1 MPTVPNVFI
10 DAKAVTG
17 LGNETGSPLQVICAW
32 PVSGQYGT
40 GTRVLYYVL
49 IAACLV
55 ARREEWLVNP
65 CLAAALVLPAV
76 AAIHGIVLTA
86 MHNPNAVDMDIYGAF
101 QLCAIGILAAP
112 VTVMMSKTYFN
123 DPGRNTIFLWTFLLL
138 IGLLSMTIEFY
149 RIETHDCTKDASGNH
164 VSNIASDFNYIDGNN
179 CGLICSTQN
188 GPTSPMRGGS
198 ADNIYVVPAPHTL
211 TFSAA
216 TLLAAACCVHAVLCL
231 VSMWDRVLEINWRR
245 RFGRQQEENDA
256 NEEEDANKGVMKTVN
271 DTIGFFLRIL
281 AVPVFGG
288 AGLAIL
294 IVGEINFF
302 SPQVDYQTEP
312 MANIG
317 QWAPVTGT
325 AMAMIGSL
333 YLLLARHAGEAGDP
347 YTPHKCNCPHC
358 HIYNSARHSQIS
370 HHDSMSSLNSRQAG
384 PSLSVTDTHPT
395 VTTSQLSP
403 NTDFTRPRSSISLQ
417 NREPSLEGHQTIDIP
432 ARNPYRQKIENAF
445 FRFGEII
452 GTPPRDFITEPKVRK
467 PDHVDLPMI
476 PGERYRNLRVS
487 AVERERDLQE
497 DHEEEVAS
505 MRSRSSSFRVSEV
518 SSPNVERCASLPVAP
533 PAAIIRTR
541 SRSRSN
547 TGPRTRLASFNHQSS

>member
-1 MPTVPNVFI
+1 MPAVSNVFV
-10 DAKAVTG
+10 DARAVTG
-17 LGNETGSPLQVICAW
+17 LGNETGDPLQVICAW

-86 MHNPNAVDMDIYGAF
+86 MHNPDAVDMDIYGAF

-138 IGLLSMTIEFY
+138 IGLLSMTVEFY
-149 RIETHDCTKDASGNH
+149 RIETHDCTKDVSGNP

-179 CGLICSTQN
+179 CGLICSTQD

-211 TFSAA
+211 TFGAA

-245 RFGRQQEENDA
+245 RFGRQEEEDNTS
-256 NEEEDANKGVMKTVN
+256 EEEDANKGVMKTVN

-302 SPQVDYQTEP
+302 SPQVEYQTEP

-333 YLLLARHAGEAGDP
+333 YLLLARHAEEAGDP

-358 HIYNSARHSQIS
+358 HINDSARHSQVS

-384 PSLSVTDTHPT
+384 PSLSVADTHPT

-403 NTDFTRPRSSISLQ
+403 NTDLIRPRSPISLHH
-417 NREPSLEGHQTIDIP
+417 REPSIEGHQTINVP
-432 ARNPYRQKIENAF
+432 TRNPYRQKIENAF
-445 FRFGEII
+445 FRVGEII
-452 GTPPRDFITEPKVRK
+452 GTPPHDFITEPKVRK

-476 PGERYRNLRVS
+476 PGERYRNVRVS

-505 MRSRSSSFRVSEV
+505 MRSRSSSFRINEV
-518 SSPNVERCASLPVAP
+518 SPPTVERCTSLPVAP
-533 PAAIIRTR
+533 PAALIRAR

-547 TGPRTRLASFNHQSS
+547 TGPRTRLTSFNHQSS

>member
-1 MPTVPNVFI
+1 MPALSVT
-10 DAKAVTG
+10 DAAETLVDVVISARAA
-17 LGNETGSPLQVICAW
+17 NETDGTLQVICAW

-86 MHNPNAVDMDIYGAF
+86 MHNPNAVDMDIFGAF

-112 VTVMMSKTYFN
+112 VTVMLSKTYFN

-138 IGLLSMTIEFY
+138 IGLVSMTVEFY
-149 RIETHDCTKDASGNH
+149 RIETHPCTTDFAGNPVSPDASKFH
-164 VSNIASDFNYIDGNN
+164 YIDGNN
-179 CGLICSTQN
+179 CNLICSTQD

-198 ADNIYVVPAPHTL
+198 ANNIYVIPAPHTL
-211 TFSAA
+211 TFGTA

-245 RFGRQQEENDA
+245 RFGRQNDDA
-256 NEEEDANKGVMKTVN
+256 ASEDDGSENKGVMKKVN

-281 AVPVFGG
+281 AIPVFGG

-302 SPQVDYQTEP
+302 SRQVDYQTEP
-312 MANIG
+312 MANVG

-333 YLLLARHAGEAGDP
+333 YLLLARHAGQAGDP
-347 YTPHKCNCPHC
+347 YPTHHCNCSHC
-358 HIYNSARHSQIS
+358 HILDGSQMSQTS
-370 HHDSMSSLNSRQAG
+370 HRSTYSLNSRNITLTITNADTG
-384 PSLSVTDTHPT
+384 LSN
-395 VTTSQLSP
+395 QLSP
-403 NTDFTRPRSSISLQ
+403 NSDATHPRRSTSSRTRDPSIFEDHAQ
-417 NREPSLEGHQTIDIP
+417 PT
-432 ARNPYRQKIENAF
+432 RNPYRQKIENAF
-445 FRFGEII
+445 FRFGEMV
-452 GTPPRDFITEPKVRK
+452 GTPAHDFITEPKIKR
-467 PDHVDLPMI
+467 PDRVDLPMV
-476 PGERYRNLRVS
+476 PGEQFRNERVS
-487 AVERERDLQE
+487 AVEIEQVQHQD
-497 DHEEEVAS
+497 EEISPV
-505 MRSRSSSFRVSEV
+505 RSRPGSFIGSTIGSDICDKVEIKYRTKAEASINTSSLV
-518 SSPNVERCASLPVAP
+518 
-533 PAAIIRTR
+533 
-541 SRSRSN
+541 
-547 TGPRTRLASFNHQSS
+547 

>member
-1 MPTVPNVFI
+1 MPTLPVVASAETLASSVVSAFPRAVNHSG
-10 DAKAVTG
+10 DA
-17 LGNETGSPLQVICAW
+17 LQVICAW

-86 MHNPNAVDMDIYGAF
+86 MHNPHAVDMDIFGAF

-112 VTVMMSKTYFN
+112 VTVMLSKTYFN

-138 IGLLSMTIEFY
+138 IGLLCMTVEFY
-149 RIETHDCTKDASGNH
+149 RIQTHDCTINALRDPVSSKASE
-164 VSNIASDFNYIDGNN
+164 FQYMEGNN
-179 CGLICSTQN
+179 CGLICSVQD
-188 GPTSPMRGGS
+188 GPSSPMRGGS
-198 ADNIYVVPAPHTL
+198 ANNIYVIPAPHTL
-211 TFSAA
+211 TFGAA

-245 RFGRQQEENDA
+245 RFGRQNDDPA
-256 NEEEDANKGVMKTVN
+256 SEDDSANKGVMKKVN

-317 QWAPVTGT
+317 QWAPVTDMLAT
-325 AMAMIGSL
+325 EEIRT
-333 YLLLARHAGEAGDP
+333 LLFIIATVHIVTSTIAHGEAKSLISEAA
-347 YTPHKCNCPHC
+347 PH
-358 HIYNSARHSQIS
+358 
-370 HHDSMSSLNSRQAG
+370 
-384 PSLSVTDTHPT
+384 
-395 VTTSQLSP
+395 
-403 NTDFTRPRSSISLQ
+403 
-417 NREPSLEGHQTIDIP
+417 
-432 ARNPYRQKIENAF
+432 
-445 FRFGEII
+445 
-452 GTPPRDFITEPKVRK
+452 
-467 PDHVDLPMI
+467 
-476 PGERYRNLRVS
+476 
-487 AVERERDLQE
+487 
-497 DHEEEVAS
+497 
-505 MRSRSSSFRVSEV
+505 
-518 SSPNVERCASLPVAP
+518 
-533 PAAIIRTR
+533 
-541 SRSRSN
+541 
-547 TGPRTRLASFNHQSS
+547 

>member
-1 MPTVPNVFI
+1 MPAVSNVFVA
-10 DAKAVTG
+10 AKAVAELT
-17 LGNETGSPLQVICAW
+17 NETSDPLQVICAW

-76 AAIHGIVLTA
+76 AAIHGIVLVA
-86 MHNPNAVDMDIYGAF
+86 MHNPDAVDMDIFGAF

-149 RIETHDCTKDASGNH
+149 RIETHDCTKDAFGNP
-164 VSNIASDFNYIDGNN
+164 VSNIASNFSYIDGNN
-179 CGLICSTQN
+179 CGLICSTQD

-198 ADNIYVVPAPHTL
+198 ADNIYVIPAPHTL
-211 TFSAA
+211 TFGAA
-216 TLLAAACCVHAVLCL
+216 TLLGAACCVHAVLCL

-245 RFGRQQEENDA
+245 RFGRQ
-256 NEEEDANKGVMKTVN
+256 EEEDTASEDGDANKGVMKTVN

-302 SPQVDYQTEP
+302 SPPVDYQTEP

-317 QWAPVTGT
+317 QWAPITGT

-333 YLLLARHAGEAGDP
+333 
-347 YTPHKCNCPHC
+347 
-358 HIYNSARHSQIS
+358 
-370 HHDSMSSLNSRQAG
+370 
-384 PSLSVTDTHPT
+384 
-395 VTTSQLSP
+395 
-403 NTDFTRPRSSISLQ
+403 
-417 NREPSLEGHQTIDIP
+417 
-432 ARNPYRQKIENAF
+432 QKIENAF

-452 GTPPRDFITEPKVRK
+452 GTPPHDYITEPKVRK
-467 PDHVDLPMI
+467 PDHVDIPMI
-476 PGERYRNLRVS
+476 PGERYRNERVS
-487 AVERERDLQE
+487 AVERERDQHQDL
-497 DHEEEVAS
+497 EEEAPS
-505 MRSRSSSFRVSEV
+505 MRSRSSSFRVNEGPP
-518 SSPNVERCASLPVAP
+518 PNVERSASLPVT
-533 PAAIIRTR
+533 PAAAVIRAR

-547 TGPRTRLASFNHQSS
+547 TGPRTRLPSFNYQS

>member
-1 MPTVPNVFI
+1 MP
-10 DAKAVTG
+10 AVSSVLEAVAPRAVNDTT
-17 LGNETGSPLQVICAW
+17 EALQVICAW

-49 IAACLV
+49 IATCLV
-55 ARREEWLVNP
+55 AKKKEWLVNP

-86 MHNPNAVDMDIYGAF
+86 MHNPDAVDMDIYGAF

-149 RIETHDCTKDASGNH
+149 RIETHDCTTDASGNP
-164 VSNIASDFNYIDGNN
+164 VSPNASNFNYTDGNN
-179 CGLICSTQN
+179 CGLICSTQD
-188 GPTSPMRGGS
+188 GPRSSMRGGS
-198 ADNIYVVPAPHTL
+198 ADNIYVIPAPHTL
-211 TFSAA
+211 TFGAA

-245 RFGRQQEENDA
+245 RFGRQQEE
-256 NEEEDANKGVMKTVN
+256 EEETTEDGGSNKGVMKKVN
-271 DTIGFFLRIL
+271 DTIGFYLKIL

-325 AMAMIGSL
+325 AMAMVGSL
-333 YLLLARHAGEAGDP
+333 YLLLARHAEEAGDP
-347 YTPHKCNCPHC
+347 YKPHQCNCPHC
-358 HIYNSARHSQIS
+358 HIDNSARQSQIS
-370 HHDSMSSLNSRQAG
+370 HHGSISSLNSRHSG
-384 PSLSVTDTHPT
+384 PTISVTDTHAT
-395 VTTSQLSP
+395 NQLSP
-403 NTDFTRPRSSISLQ
+403 NLDVPPPRSSLHRDSSIDG
-417 NREPSLEGHQTIDIP
+417 NRSINHP
-432 ARNPYRQKIENAF
+432 ARNPYRQKVEKAF
-445 FRFGEII
+445 FKVGDIL
-452 GTPPRDFITEPKVRK
+452 GTPAHDFITEPQNRD
-467 PDHVDLPMI
+467 PSHVDLPMV
-476 PGERYRNLRVS
+476 PGERFRNERVS
-487 AVERERDLQE
+487 AVEREQDQHQE
-497 DHEEEVAS
+497 HESEVAS
-505 MRSRSSSFRVSEV
+505 IRTRSDSFRANEAPVQ
-518 SSPNVERCASLPVAP
+518 NVERCTSLPVM
-533 PAAIIRTR
+533 PAAAITR
-541 SRSRSN
+541 SRSATPSR
-547 TGPRTRLASFNHQSS
+547 PRASTLNHQSSS

>member
-1 MPTVPNVFI
+1 MPAVSSVFV
-10 DAKAVTG
+10 DARAVTG
-17 LGNETGSPLQVICAW
+17 LGVAALKAVNETSDPLQVICAW

-149 RIETHDCTKDASGNH
+149 RIETHDCTSDASGNP
-164 VSNIASDFNYIDGNN
+164 VSNVASNFTYIEGNN
-179 CGLICSTQN
+179 CGLICSTQD
-188 GPTSPMRGGS
+188 GPRSPMRGGS
-198 ADNIYVVPAPHTL
+198 ANNIYVIPAPHTL
-211 TFSAA
+211 TFGAA
-216 TLLAAACCVHAVLCL
+216 TLLAAGCCVHAVLCL

-245 RFGRQQEENDA
+245 RFGRQQEEDA
-256 NEEEDANKGVMKTVN
+256 VSEEDGGANKGVMKKVN

-333 YLLLARHAGEAGDP
+333 YLLLARHAEEAGDP
-347 YTPHKCNCPHC
+347 YTPHQCNCPHC
-358 HIYNSARHSQIS
+358 HIDNSAQHSRLS
-370 HHDSMSSLNSRQAG
+370 HQDSVSSLDSPQAG
-384 PSLSVTDTHPT
+384 PSIT
-395 VTTSQLSP
+395 VTQSNPTIISSQLSP
-403 NTDFTRPRSSISLQ
+403 NVDLNRYRSSVSLQ
-417 NREPSLEGHQTIDIP
+417 HREPSMEGHHMVESP
-432 ARNPYRQKIENAF
+432 PRNPYRQKIENAF

-452 GTPPRDFITEPKVRK
+452 GTPPHDFITEPKVRE
-467 PDHVDLPMI
+467 PGHVDVPMI
-476 PGERYRNLRVS
+476 PGERYRNERVS
-487 AVERERDLQE
+487 GVERERDLHQ
-497 DHEEEVAS
+497 DHEEEVGS
-505 MRSRSSSFRVSEV
+505 TRSRASSFRTSEV
-518 SSPNVERCASLPVAP
+518 SVPNVERCASLPVTLP
-533 PAAIIRTR
+533 PVAMISI
-541 SRSRSN
+541 
-547 TGPRTRLASFNHQSS
+547 F

>member
-1 MPTVPNVFI
+1 MPAVSSVLEVVVPR
-10 DAKAVTG
+10 AVNDTT
-17 LGNETGSPLQVICAW
+17 EALQVICAW

-49 IAACLV
+49 IATCLV
-55 ARREEWLVNP
+55 AKKKEWLVNP

-86 MHNPNAVDMDIYGAF
+86 MHNPDAVDMDIYGAF

-149 RIETHDCTKDASGNH
+149 RIETHDCITDASGNPVSPN
-164 VSNIASDFNYIDGNN
+164 VSNFNYTEGNN
-179 CGLICSTQN
+179 CGLICSTQD
-188 GPTSPMRGGS
+188 GPRSSMRGGS
-198 ADNIYVVPAPHTL
+198 ANNIYVIPAPHTL
-211 TFSAA
+211 TFGAA

-245 RFGRQQEENDA
+245 RFGRQQEEDEETTEDGGA
-256 NEEEDANKGVMKTVN
+256 NRGVMKKVN
-271 DTIGFFLRIL
+271 DTIGFYLKIL

-325 AMAMIGSL
+325 AMAMVGSL
-333 YLLLARHAGEAGDP
+333 YLLLARHAEEAGDP
-347 YTPHKCNCPHC
+347 YKPHHCNCPHC
-358 HIYNSARHSQIS
+358 HIDNSARQSQVS
-370 HHDSMSSLNSRQAG
+370 HHGSMSSLNSRHTG
-384 PSLSVTDTHPT
+384 PTISVTDTHPT
-395 VTTSQLSP
+395 SQLSP
-403 NTDFTRPRSSISLQ
+403 NLDTPPPRSSLQ
-417 NREPSLEGHQTIDIP
+417 RDPSIDGHPSINHP
-432 ARNPYRQKIENAF
+432 ARNPYRQKVEKAF
-445 FRFGEII
+445 FKFGDIL
-452 GTPPRDFITEPKVRK
+452 GTPAHDFITEPQNRD
-467 PDHVDLPMI
+467 PSHVDLPMV
-476 PGERYRNLRVS
+476 PGERFRNERVS
-487 AVERERDLQE
+487 AVEREQDQHQE
-497 DHEEEVAS
+497 HESEVAS
-505 MRSRSSSFRVSEV
+505 IRTRSDSFRANESPV
-518 SSPNVERCASLPVAP
+518 PNVERCTSLPVTM
-533 PAAIIRTR
+533 PAAALTR
-541 SRSRSN
+541 SRSATPSR
-547 TGPRTRLASFNHQSS
+547 PRASTLNHQTS

>member
-1 MPTVPNVFI
+1 MPALSVT
-10 DAKAVTG
+10 DAAETIANSV
-17 LGNETGSPLQVICAW
+17 LFSRAANEPGDALQVICAW

-86 MHNPNAVDMDIYGAF
+86 MHNPDAVDMDIFGAF

-112 VTVMMSKTYFN
+112 VTVMLSKTYFN

-149 RIETHDCTKDASGNH
+149 RIETHSCLIDASGNS
-164 VSNIASDFNYIDGNN
+164 VSPNASKFHYVEGNN
-179 CGLICSTQN
+179 CNLTCSTQD
-188 GPTSPMRGGS
+188 GPSSPMRGGS
-198 ADNIYVVPAPHTL
+198 ANNIYVIPAPHTL
-211 TFSAA
+211 TFGTA

-245 RFGRQQEENDA
+245 RFGKPTNDA
-256 NEEEDANKGVMKTVN
+256 ASEDDESANKGVMKKVN

-281 AVPVFGG
+281 AIPVFGG

-302 SPQVDYQTEP
+302 SPQVNYQTEP

-317 QWAPVTGT
+317 QWAPITGT

-333 YLLLARHAGEAGDP
+333 YLLLARHADQAGEP
-347 YTPHKCNCPHC
+347 YPSHHCNCSHC
-358 HIYNSARHSQIS
+358 HFNDETSQVS
-370 HHDSMSSLNSRQAG
+370 HQESISSLNSHHIT
-384 PSLSVTDTHPT
+384 LTVTNTDTRT
-395 VTTSQLSP
+395 NNQLSP
-403 NTDFTRPRSSISLQ
+403 HLNPTQPRTSISSSRL
-417 NREPSLEGHQTIDIP
+417 RDPSVFEEHSQTP
-432 ARNPYRQKIENAF
+432 RNPYRQKIENAF
-445 FRFGEII
+445 FRFGEMI
-452 GTPPRDFITEPKVRK
+452 GTPAHDFITEPKVKR
-467 PDHVDLPMI
+467 PDRVDFPMI
-476 PGERYRNLRVS
+476 PGEQFRDLGVS
-487 AVERERDLQE
+487 AVEIERDQHQDGELSP
-497 DHEEEVAS
+497 V
-505 MRSRSSSFRVSEV
+505 RSRPGSFIGSDTSVQGVGRSTSMPIPPPPLAVTRPRSS
-518 SSPNVERCASLPVAP
+518 
-533 PAAIIRTR
+533 
-541 SRSRSN
+541 
-547 TGPRTRLASFNHQSS
+547 TGPRPRPASLYH

>member
-1 MPTVPNVFI
+1 MPAVSNVFV
-10 DAKAVTG
+10 DARAVTG
-17 LGNETGSPLQVICAW
+17 LGNETGSPLQMICAW

-149 RIETHDCTKDASGNH
+149 RIETHDCTKDATGNP

-198 ADNIYVVPAPHTL
+198 ADNIYVIPAPHTL

-245 RFGRQQEENDA
+245 RFGRQEEEDNA
-256 NEEEDANKGVMKTVN
+256 NEEEDSNKGVMKTVN

-302 SPQVDYQTEP
+302 SPQVNYQTEP

-333 YLLLARHAGEAGDP
+333 YLLLARHAEEAGDP

-358 HIYNSARHSQIS
+358 HIDNSARHSQVS

-384 PSLSVTDTHPT
+384 PSLSVTETHPT
-395 VTTSQLSP
+395 VTTTQLSP
-403 NTDFTRPRSSISLQ
+403 NTDLTRPRSSISLQ
-417 NREPSLEGHQTIDIP
+417 HREPSLEGHQITNIP
-432 ARNPYRQKIENAF
+432 TRNPYRQKIENAF

-452 GTPPRDFITEPKVRK
+452 GTPPHDFITEPKVRK

-476 PGERYRNLRVS
+476 PGERRATGRNDKSEIEIKIKYRTQN
-487 AVERERDLQE
+487 
-497 DHEEEVAS
+497 
-505 MRSRSSSFRVSEV
+505 
-518 SSPNVERCASLPVAP
+518 
-533 PAAIIRTR
+533 
-541 SRSRSN
+541 
-547 TGPRTRLASFNHQSS
+547 

>member
-1 MPTVPNVFI
+1 MPAVSNVFVA
-10 DAKAVTG
+10 AKAVAELT
-17 LGNETGSPLQVICAW
+17 NETSDPLQVICAW

-76 AAIHGIVLTA
+76 AAIHGIVLVA
-86 MHNPNAVDMDIYGAF
+86 MHNPDAVDMDIFGAF

-149 RIETHDCTKDASGNH
+149 RIETHDCTKDAFGNP
-164 VSNIASDFNYIDGNN
+164 VSNIASNFSYIDGNN
-179 CGLICSTQN
+179 CGLICSTQD

-198 ADNIYVVPAPHTL
+198 ADNIYVIPAPHTL
-211 TFSAA
+211 TFGAA
-216 TLLAAACCVHAVLCL
+216 TLLGAACCVHAVLCL

-245 RFGRQQEENDA
+245 RFGRQ
-256 NEEEDANKGVMKTVN
+256 EEEDTASEDGDANKGVMKTVN

-302 SPQVDYQTEP
+302 SPPVDYQTEP

-317 QWAPVTGT
+317 QWAPITGT

-333 YLLLARHAGEAGDP
+333 YLLLAKHAEEAGDP
-347 YTPHKCNCPHC
+347 YMPHQCNCPHC
-358 HIYNSARHSQIS
+358 HIDNSARHSQIS
-370 HHDSMSSLNSRQAG
+370 HHASMSSLNSRHVG
-384 PSLSVTDTHPT
+384 PSLSVIETHPT
-395 VTTSQLSP
+395 ITTSQLSP
-403 NTDFTRPRSSISLQ
+403 NTDLTRPRSLISLQ
-417 NREPSLEGHQTIDIP
+417 HREPSLEGHQSLNFPT
-432 ARNPYRQKIENAF
+432 RNPYRQKIENAF

-452 GTPPRDFITEPKVRK
+452 GTPPHDYITEPKVRK
-467 PDHVDLPMI
+467 PDHVDIPMI
-476 PGERYRNLRVS
+476 PGERYRNERVS
-487 AVERERDLQE
+487 AVERERDQHQDL
-497 DHEEEVAS
+497 EEEAPS
-505 MRSRSSSFRVSEV
+505 MRSRSSSFRVNEGPP
-518 SSPNVERCASLPVAP
+518 PNVERSASLPVT
-533 PAAIIRTR
+533 PAAAVIRAR

-547 TGPRTRLASFNHQSS
+547 TGPRTRLPSFNYQS